1 MLKLQS
7 NKRRCPIINL
17 IDNNRKNYKILSQN
31 WSINSQVDLSYFVL
45 SQLSD
50 RSSVEDITIAK
61 LKTPSQISQIETK
74 VLLKKTN
81 HWEQKRVWS
90 LLAVFQQLRSWN
102 KWCSWRKHWYRL
114 SISRVSNQDPQ
125 MIKEIKREA
134 ASSFPPITKGKSL
147 PKLTIRI
154 IKALL
159 RPTCSLSTKNR
170 KWTRHKNMQKKR
182 DLTLR

>member
-61 LKTPSQISQIETK
+61 LKTPTQISQIETK
-74 VLLKKTN
+74 VQLKKTN
-81 HWEQKRVWS
+81 H
-90 LLAVFQQLRSWN
+90 
-102 KWCSWRKHWYRL
+102 
-114 SISRVSNQDPQ
+114 
-125 MIKEIKREA
+125 
-134 ASSFPPITKGKSL
+134 
-147 PKLTIRI
+147 
-154 IKALL
+154 
-159 RPTCSLSTKNR
+159 
-170 KWTRHKNMQKKR
+170 
-182 DLTLR
+182 

>member
-31 WSINSQVDLSYFVL
+31 WSINSQVDLSNFVL

-81 HWEQKRVWS
+81 H
-90 LLAVFQQLRSWN
+90 
-102 KWCSWRKHWYRL
+102 
-114 SISRVSNQDPQ
+114 
-125 MIKEIKREA
+125 
-134 ASSFPPITKGKSL
+134 
-147 PKLTIRI
+147 
-154 IKALL
+154 
-159 RPTCSLSTKNR
+159 
-170 KWTRHKNMQKKR
+170 
-182 DLTLR
+182 